1 MCKNW
6 GPFYHVEK
14 PREKPWQPSPTIYTN
29 CVLFS
34 MTFHANLLR
43 LAHVYLSASS
53 DLFLI
58 ISSVLL
64 VIHIYTSCVVHFAT
78 SLRRHCKCWKWW
90 GIIPKLSQFSGEF
103 QNWSRYMMIF
113 VIIHHYI
120 SWIYI
125 LDLYLGSIPA
135 SLLFF
140 FIFVDIDLH
149 DLSPAACWA
158 RKWRHDPHGL
168 VKRKNLTC
176 AKEKILNT
184 SCFSNSSM
192 FNACQYVFHL
202 MYLKTSIK
210 IHVAVGLLYKNTQ
223 AALRMNR

>member
-1 MCKNW
+1 MLEMMGDYPKIVTVFRW
-6 GPFYHVEK
+6 
-14 PREKPWQPSPTIYTN
+14 
-29 CVLFS
+29 
-34 MTFHANLLR
+34 
-43 LAHVYLSASS
+43 
-53 DLFLI
+53 
-58 ISSVLL
+58 
-64 VIHIYTSCVVHFAT
+64 
-78 SLRRHCKCWKWW
+78 
-90 GIIPKLSQFSGEF
+90 IPKLIQIYDDICNYTSL
-103 QNWSRYMMIF
+103 
-113 VIIHHYI
+113 
-120 SWIYI
+120 YI
-125 LDLYLGSIPA
+125 LDLYLGSISWIYSCLFA
-135 SLLFF
+135 FF